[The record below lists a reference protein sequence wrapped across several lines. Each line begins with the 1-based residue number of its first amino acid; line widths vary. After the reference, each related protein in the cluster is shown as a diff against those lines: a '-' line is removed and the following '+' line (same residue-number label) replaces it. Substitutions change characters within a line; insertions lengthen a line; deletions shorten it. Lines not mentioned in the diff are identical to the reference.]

1 MKKNSPNCNK
11 EYTPVLVRPE
21 NDLPKTIRE
30 QMFLDELIFGNAFCL
45 KSKDGTYERIDPLKV
60 KLNPETKEFEIQGR
74 R

>member
-11 EYTPVLVRPE
+11 EYT
-21 NDLPKTIRE
+21 DLPKTIRE